1 MNTYI
6 YSSAQNIQFKI
17 KGLNFSIIINE
28 GNDTLEP
35 KNFQNVDGWP
45 QESGNRWKRSIK
57 AQEVM
62 YIST

>member
-1 MNTYI
+1 M
-6 YSSAQNIQFKI
+6 QFKI
-17 KGLNFSIIINE
+17 KGLNFFNTINE

-45 QESGNRWKRSIK
+45 HGSGNRWKRSIK
-57 AQEVM
+57 SQEVM